1 MKKYKDLFLCANIII
16 VTIILFFVF
25 LIYNKVGGSQD
36 SYFFTRKYSEIGSSW
51 SLQRVTRPDSLDMMQ
66 ACATRMID
74 SVELYNH
81 NLLAFEPNDTSST
94 ASFNFFHYM
103 FSDNGQKRIRI
114 ESNIPT
120 CTYSNVYEKRL
131 AYSGVFLM
139 KDNFITYTFN
149 HLPIVSVFD
158 KEGKFITSI
167 HTKDNVPCPSIIR
180 YKQFYIYE
188 RGHAFNS
195 NISSFVDGKYVYV
208 FSYRVPK
215 IAAEFIADVY
225 SLVTGKYQF
234 SIRIANDGNCA
245 NTDIDRIYTDGND
258 IYIDTRTILFKLNI
272 LTARKQLN

>member
-1 MKKYKDLFLCANIII
+1 MKKYKDLFLCTNIII

-25 LIYNKVGGSQD
+25 LLYNRVGGSQD
-36 SYFFTRKYSEIGSSW
+36 PYFFTRKYSDIGASW
-51 SLQRVTRPDSLDMMQ
+51 SLQKVTRPDSLDMKQ
-66 ACATRMID
+66 VSATKMID

-81 NLLAFEPNDTSST
+81 NLLAFEPNDSSST
-94 ASFNFFHYM
+94 ASFHFFHYVS
-103 FSDNGQKRIRI
+103 SDNRIKRIRI
-114 ESNIPT
+114 DSNIPT

-158 KEGKFITSI
+158 KEGKFVKNI
-167 HTKDNVPCPSIIR
+167 HTIDNVPCPSIIQ

-195 NISSFVDGKYVYV
+195 NISSFVDGQYLYV

-215 IAAEFIADVY
+215 IATEFIADSY
-225 SLVTGKYQF
+225 LLSTGKYQF
-234 SIRIANDGNCA
+234 SIRISNTGNCA
-245 NTDIDRIYTDGND
+245 NTDIDRVYAVGND
-258 IYIDTRTILFKLNI
+258 VYIDTRTMLFKLNI
-272 LTARKQLN
+272 RPTCK